1 MSQSRAV
8 LLGVGIFVAAL
19 ALCVA
24 LFLAFDVDTLYL
36 VGPAIAVGVA
46 SYSGTRARCET
57 TRTQRGD
64 PSAGRRPY
72 HGS

>member
-8 LLGVGIFVAAL
+8 LLGVGTFVVAL

-24 LFLAFDVDTLYL
+24 LFLALDVDMLYL

-46 SYSGTRARCET
+46 SYSAYK
-57 TRTQRGD
+57 
-64 PSAGRRPY
+64 SALRDDSDSTRRP
-72 HGS
+72 